1 MSMSRSPSRDG
12 SAQPEGRGV
21 PGTSRLGFRS
31 GAASAFGASGSGAGE
46 ELPRKGRLPA
56 AKGSVDQRQQPTLEA
71 VAEEQARE
79 AKGEC
84 WADFH
89 GRLGCPSDSFRA
101 RRGSSSTLMLG
112 VAAEQMVSLTFAVAL
127 VALGRL

>member
-1 MSMSRSPSRDG
+1 MSMSRSPSREG
-12 SAQPEGRGV
+12 SAQPEGRAA

-56 AKGSVDQRQQPTLEA
+56 AKGSVDQQQQPMLGA
-71 VAEEQARE
+71 VAEEQAKE

-84 WADFH
+84 CVDCDS
-89 GRLGCPSDSFRA
+89 RLECPYDCLRTFSC
-101 RRGSSSTLMLG
+101 SSSSPTLEA
-112 VAAEQMVSLTFAVAL
+112 AAEQLVILVVVVVLAL
-127 VALGRL
+127 LGRL